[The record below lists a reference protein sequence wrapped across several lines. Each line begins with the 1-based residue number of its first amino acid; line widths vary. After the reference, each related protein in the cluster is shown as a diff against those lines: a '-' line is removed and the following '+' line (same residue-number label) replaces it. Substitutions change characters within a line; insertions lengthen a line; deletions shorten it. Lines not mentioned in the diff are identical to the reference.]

1 MTDILR
7 TMNHSLNELKSK
19 RPNDVALIEAIQTEI
34 NKKTQIISP
43 SVRKSLLQFP
53 LQFTQ
58 RVRTSS
64 RDWTTQLHYWADYQ
78 LEDLLR
84 LDPIYLT
91 TGDSNDDSVLKR
103 LVMAALGL
111 TQTQIVNY
119 ELLEKIFQKD
129 MKYSALT
136 VAGDPDSAE
145 GGNAWFERDL
155 EGKTVIEFL
164 YDFANGEGEFQ
175 GRAPDERILK
185 MFDTYADSA
194 LALPEDMDL
203 PDPDF
208 DEEDKEDIENIN
220 ASPETT
226 DEPTAAPTGEEGHET
241 SPEDQQDLKE
251 IASPNNGEAKEEG
264 GNSDKLSKV
273 LNVLMKLSEC
283 V

>member
-19 RPNDVALIEAIQTEI
+19 RPNDVAIIEAIQTEI

-84 LDPIYLT
+84 IDPIYLT

-155 EGKTVIEFL
+155 EGKTVIEYL

-208 DEEDKEDIENIN
+208 DEEDKEDIDNIN

-241 SPEDQQDLKE
+241 NPEEQQDLKE
-251 IASPNNGEAKEEG
+251 VASPDNGEAKEEG

>member
-84 LDPIYLT
+84 IDPIYLT

-175 GRAPDERILK
+175 GRAPDERIIE
-185 MFDTYADSA
+185 MFKTYADSA

-226 DEPTAAPTGEEGHET
+226 DEPTVAPTGEEGHET
-241 SPEDQQDLKE
+241 SPDEQQDLKE
-251 IASPNNGEAKEEG
+251 IASPDNGEAKEEG
-264 GNSDKLSKV
+264 GNPDKLSKV

>member
-84 LDPIYLT
+84 IDPIYLT

-175 GRAPDERILK
+175 GRAPDERIIE
-185 MFDTYADSA
+185 MFETYADSA

-226 DEPTAAPTGEEGHET
+226 DEPTAAPAGEEGHET

-251 IASPNNGEAKEEG
+251 IASPDNGEAKEEG